1 MKRGVSENVESAGME
16 QRKKSQIDHG
26 FAAVEVLNAVY
37 DVPECHA
44 VGNDR
49 PFRSA
54 CCPGGV
60 HDREDVV
67 VSAVFALQQRAMCG

>member
-1 MKRGVSENVESAGME
+1 MKRGVGENVESSGVE
-16 QRKKSQIDHG
+16 ERKKSQVDHG
-26 FAAVEVLNAVY
+26 LGAGVVLDAVY
-37 DVPECHA
+37 GVPECHA
-44 VGNDR
+44 LGNDG